1 MTTSSTDAPVAIVTA
16 ASKGIGAACARE
28 LAARGWKVALLARS
42 DAVRAVA
49 EELGGVAVQS
59 DVTDTKSLDA
69 LVGEALA
76 EWGRIDGAVINSGH
90 AKRAPLLEITDEEW
104 ATGFELLF
112 MTTVRL
118 VNRLAPEMIKRGKG
132 SIVTV
137 STAWAQAPNLRY
149 PVSSP
154 MRAGLGAYVKLA
166 SDELASKG
174 VRVNAL
180 LPGFIDSQNHDAAL
194 IETVPMK
201 RVGSVEE
208 FAKVAAWLLSDESSY
223 VTGQRWRVAG
233 GVI

>member
-1 MTTSSTDAPVAIVTA
+1 MSNTESTAPVAIVTA

-28 LAARGWKVALLARS
+28 LASRGWKVALLARS

-49 EELGGVAVQS
+49 EELGGVCVQG

-90 AKRAPLLEITDEEW
+90 AKRAPLLEISDGEW
-104 ATGFELLF
+104 MQGFELLF

-118 VNRLAPEMIKRGKG
+118 VNRLAPEMTKRGKG

-137 STAWAQAPNLRY
+137 STAWAQSPNLRY

-166 SDELASKG
+166 ADELGSKG

-180 LPGFIDSQNHDAAL
+180 LPGFIDSQQHDAAL
-194 IETVPMK
+194 IDDVPLK
-201 RVGSVEE
+201 RVGSAQE
-208 FAKVAAWLLSDESSY
+208 FAKAAAWLLSDESSY
-223 VTGQRWRVAG
+223 VTGQSWRVDG
-233 GVI
+233 GVV